1 MDPYEKTRQLVQILL
16 KGKPETTPATIR
28 AAIERVL
35 PVLDGQDGTT
45 IDVEKLAKDLETR
58 FNVWVGQETVLQD
71 VRGHEPWLPDRRSQ
85 IAWRFWKRYERYL
98 EEDEGWAP
106 QSVTRLGQLTDSIL
120 EKLEAPDRPGSWD
133 RRGMV
138 VGNVQSGKT
147 SNYIA
152 FICKAVDAGYKL
164 IIVLAGMHK
173 NLRSQTQLR
182 VDQGFLGFDTQRNR
196 AFDQNNLRIGAGAL
210 AGAEFLLAHSLTS
223 SADAGDFN
231 STVANNMNVVPG
243 GEPIVLVVK
252 KNKSVLQNLLN
263 WSIGVRGEIDPK
275 TNRRVVRDVP
285 LLVIDD
291 EADNASINTNPPLRD
306 AEGNILPDQDVTA
319 INGLIR
325 KLLNSFEK
333 SAYVGY
339 TATPFANI
347 FIYPDGEHDEYG
359 EDLFPRSFIINL
371 PAPSN
376 YIGPS
381 RVFGIGTDGTGTI
394 TEQEE
399 LPVIRAV
406 DDYEQDIPNNH
417 KKTDIVT
424 QLPASMRQAIKAFV
438 LACAARI
445 CRGQEQEHNS
455 MLIHVT
461 RFTAVQASVMG
472 LVQQELLYLLQRL
485 EYMESNQSKELLK
498 ELESLWRQDF
508 VPTTTTMARVLGD
521 GSLRAVPWPQIRD
534 QLFTAAAKIQV
545 KTINGTAKDVLDYY
559 EHKNGLSVIAIGGDK
574 LSRGLTLEGLSVS
587 YFLRASRM
595 YDTLMQM
602 GRWFGYRPG
611 YADLCRLYTSEELVD
626 WYRHITSAS
635 EELREEFDHMAAVGG
650 TPEDYGLRVRRH
662 PNGLLITA
670 INKMPTGTR
679 MQVSY
684 AGSITETVVFD
695 ADPRIIDQNF
705 RVFGAFF
712 ERLARPRNDTHNLI
726 WEDVQGTEIAQLMS
740 SVRTHPNSFKAQSSL
755 IMKYIQAQL
764 AKGELIRWTVALLSS
779 RDATESVTIAG
790 KSIGLITR
798 AHIENA
804 NGKCSIRRL
813 VSPRDEALDLT
824 ESERAAA
831 LARTREHWAENRG
844 KYKRQE
850 EPGLPSGGWIRQER
864 PPQRGLLL
872 VYPLDTLG
880 TNPGPLMGFAISFP
894 SSDTAIAVE
903 YMVNNVYWE
912 QEFGT
917 Q

>member
-1 MDPYEKTRQLVQILL
+1 MDTYEKARQLVQILL
-16 KGKPETTPATIR
+16 KGESETTPATIR
-28 AAIERVL
+28 DAIQRVL
-35 PVLDGQDGTT
+35 PALGEEGRS
-45 IDVEKLAKDLETR
+45 IDTERLAKDLETR
-58 FNVWVGQETVLQD
+58 FNVWVGQESVLQD
-71 VRGHEPWLPDRRSQ
+71 VRGHEPWLPDRRSL

-106 QSVTRLGQLTDSIL
+106 QAVIRVGQLTDSIL
-120 EKLEAPDRPGSWD
+120 EKLEAPDRPGAWD
-133 RRGMV
+133 RRGVV
-138 VGNVQSGKT
+138 VGHVQSGKT

-152 FICKAVDAGYKL
+152 LVCKAVDAGYKL
-164 IIVLAGMHK
+164 IIVLAGLHK

-182 VDQGFLGFDTQRNR
+182 IDQGFLGFDTQRNR

-210 AGAEFLLAHSLTS
+210 PGAEFLLAHSLTS
-223 SADAGDFN
+223 SADGGDFN

-263 WSIGVRGEIDPK
+263 WAIGVRGEIDPR

-306 AEGNILPDQDVTA
+306 ADGNILADQDVTA

-325 KLLNSFEK
+325 RLLNSFEK

-347 FIYPDGEHDEYG
+347 FIYPDGEHDEFG

-376 YIGPS
+376 YLGPS
-381 RVFGIGTDGTGTI
+381 RVFGITPNGSGSSP
-394 TEQEE
+394 EQRE
-399 LPVIRAV
+399 LPVIRV
-406 DDYEQDIPNNH
+406 LDDYGDAIPNNH
-417 KKTDIVT
+417 KKTDLVM
-424 QLPASMRQAIKAFV
+424 QLPDSLRQAIKAFV
-438 LACAARI
+438 LVCAARA
-445 CRGQEQEHNS
+445 CRGQSRDHNS

-461 RFTAVQASVMG
+461 RFTAVQASVLN
-472 LVQQELLYLLQRL
+472 LVQEELRYIQQRL
-485 EYMESNQSKELLK
+485 EYLDSKKSSDLLRELEMLWEKDFIPTTAEVARELQDESLK
-498 ELESLWRQDF
+498 E
-508 VPTTTTMARVLGD
+508 
-521 GSLRAVPWPQIRD
+521 VPWAKVRE
-534 QLFTAAAKIQV
+534 QLFASATKIQL
-545 KTINGTAKDVLDYY
+545 KTINGSAKDVLDYY
-559 EHKNGLSVIAIGGDK
+559 DHKNGLSVIAIGGDK

-611 YADLCRLYTSEELVD
+611 YADLSRLYTSNELVD
-626 WYRHITSAS
+626 WYRHISAAS

-670 INKMPTGTR
+670 VNKMPTGTR

-695 ADPRIIDQNF
+695 SDPRIIDQNF
-705 RVFGAFF
+705 RVFDAFF
-712 ERLARPRNDTHNLI
+712 ERLGTPEANDHNYL
-726 WEDVQGTEIAQLMS
+726 WREVSGGEVVQLMS
-740 SVRTHPNSFKAQSSL
+740 TVRTHPNSFKAQSNL

-764 AKGELIRWTVALLSS
+764 AKGELARWTVALLS
-779 RDATESVTIAG
+779 RGDASGSVTIAHRE
-790 KSIGLITR
+790 IGLIER
-798 AHIENA
+798 KLVENS
-804 NGKCSIRRL
+804 NGKCSIQRL
-813 VSPRDEALDLT
+813 VSPRDETLDLDKA
-824 ESERAAA
+824 EKEAA
-831 LARTREHWAENRG
+831 LLRTQEHWTQNRG
-844 KYKRQE
+844 KYRRQE
-850 EPGLPSGGWIRQER
+850 PPDLPSGAWIRKIR

-872 VYPLDTLG
+872 VYPLETLG
-880 TNPGPLMGFAISFP
+880 KDPAPLIGFAVSFP
-894 SSDTAIAVE
+894 SSETAVAVE

-912 QEFGT
+912 QEFGA

>member
-1 MDPYEKTRQLVQILL
+1 MDTYEKARQLVQILL
-16 KGKPETTPATIR
+16 KGESETTPATIR
-28 AAIERVL
+28 DAIQRVL
-35 PVLDGQDGTT
+35 PALGEESRS
-45 IDVEKLAKDLETR
+45 IDTERLAKDLETR

-71 VRGHEPWLPDRRSQ
+71 VRGHEPWLPDRRSL

-106 QSVTRLGQLTDSIL
+106 QAVIRLGQLTDSIL
-120 EKLEAPDRPGSWD
+120 EKLEAPDRLGAWD
-133 RRGMV
+133 RRGVV

-152 FICKAVDAGYKL
+152 LVCKAVDAGYKL
-164 IIVLAGMHK
+164 IIVLAGLHK

-182 VDQGFLGFDTQRNR
+182 IDQGFLGFDTQRNR

-223 SADAGDFN
+223 SADGGDFN

-263 WSIGVRGEIDPK
+263 WAIGVRGEIDPK

-285 LLVIDD
+285 FLVIDD

-306 AEGNILPDQDVTA
+306 ADGNILADQDVTA

-325 KLLNSFEK
+325 RLLNSFEK

-347 FIYPDGEHDEYG
+347 FIYPDGEHDEFG

-376 YIGPS
+376 YLGPG
-381 RVFGIGTDGTGTI
+381 RVFGIAPNGSGSAAG
-394 TEQEE
+394 QRE
-399 LPVIRAV
+399 LPVIRV
-406 DDYEQDIPNNH
+406 LDDYAAAIPNNH
-417 KKTDIVT
+417 KKTDLVV
-424 QLPASMRQAIKAFV
+424 QLPDSLRQAIKAFV
-438 LACAARI
+438 LVCAART
-445 CRGQEQEHNS
+445 CRGQSRDHNS

-461 RFTAVQASVMG
+461 RFTAVQASVMN
-472 LVQQELLYLLQRL
+472 LVQEELRYIQQRL
-485 EYMESNQSKELLK
+485 EYLDSKKSSELLK
-498 ELESLWRQDF
+498 ELETLWREDF
-508 VPTTTTMARVLGD
+508 IPTTSEVARELQD
-521 GSLRAVPWPQIRD
+521 ESLKEVTWERVRE
-534 QLFTAAAKIQV
+534 QLFSSAAKIQL
-545 KTINGTAKDVLDYY
+545 KTINGSAKDVLDYY
-559 EHKNGLSVIAIGGDK
+559 DHKNGLSVIAIGGDK

-611 YADLCRLYTSEELVD
+611 YADLCRLYTSNELVD
-626 WYRHITSAS
+626 WYRHISAAS

-670 INKMPTGTR
+670 VNKMPTGTR

-695 ADPRIIDQNF
+695 SDPRIIDQNF
-705 RVFGAFF
+705 RVFDAFF
-712 ERLARPRNDTHNLI
+712 ERLGTPDTNDHNYL
-726 WEDVQGTEIAQLMS
+726 WRDVAGGEIVQLMS
-740 SVRTHPNSFKAQSSL
+740 TVRTHPNSFKAQSNL

-764 AKGELIRWTVALLSS
+764 AKGELARWTVALLSRSDAS
-779 RDATESVTIAG
+779 RSVTIAHRD
-790 KSIGLITR
+790 IGLIER
-798 AHIENA
+798 KLIENS
-804 NGKCSIRRL
+804 NGKCSIQRL
-813 VSPRDEALDLT
+813 VSPRDETLDLDK
-824 ESERAAA
+824 SEKEAA
-831 LARTREHWAENRG
+831 LLRTQEHWAQNRG
-844 KYKRQE
+844 KYRRQE
-850 EPGLPSGGWIRQER
+850 PPDLPSGAWIRHIR
-864 PPQRGLLL
+864 PPERGLLL
-872 VYPLDTLG
+872 VYPLETLG
-880 TNPGPLMGFAISFP
+880 IDPAPLIGFAVSFP
-894 SSDTAIAVE
+894 SSETAVAVE

-912 QEFGT
+912 QEFGA